1 MWVWVHECSS
11 QIFYTFSFVNVSDI
25 NLGNRPKM
33 LVFFVKFYRN
43 HRSYIPHNY
52 TIVPR
57 NAEVAL
63 ISDNI
68 LQKSCL

>member
-1 MWVWVHECSS
+1 MLFTDFLHM
-11 QIFYTFSFVNVSDI
+11 FSFVNVSDI
-25 NLGNRPKM
+25 KLGNRPKM